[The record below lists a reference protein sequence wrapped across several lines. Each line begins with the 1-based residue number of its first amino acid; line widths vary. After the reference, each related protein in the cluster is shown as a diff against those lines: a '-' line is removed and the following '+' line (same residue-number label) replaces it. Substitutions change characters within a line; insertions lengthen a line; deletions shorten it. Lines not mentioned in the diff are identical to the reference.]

1 MGRRKGELAI
11 GFRAAEEVRR
21 RFPNMK
27 DKDIC
32 KNIIGIER
40 KSLWEWAN
48 GETPGGFA
56 LQRLC
61 YAGCDIYYILTGRR
75 DMRDKKG
82 D

>member
-1 MGRRKGELAI
+1 MGRRKGELEI
-11 GFRAAEEVRR
+11 GYRAAEEVRS
-21 RFPNMK
+21 RFPNMN
-27 DKDIC
+27 DADVC
-32 KNIIGIER
+32 KNMIGLDR
-40 KSLWEWAN
+40 KSLWGWAN

-75 DMRDKKG
+75 DTRDKKG